1 MDNLI
6 LIIGFMSVV
15 VAVVVATWKIGTQIG
30 GLDSRMDR
38 MDKRMEGMD
47 SRIDTMQTELHSI
60 NEYLRAG
67 R

>member
-30 GLDSRMDR
+30 GLDSR
-38 MDKRMEGMD
+38 
-47 SRIDTMQTELHSI
+47 IDTMQTELHSI